1 MDAITLYKDRERI
14 IRTILD
20 ADEDTIAKVV
30 EVLKNAVQK
39 KKPAVMTVDELKTEV
54 MQSVDDAKNG
64 LGITQDEFFKEMDEW

>member
-30 EVLKNAVQK
+30 EVLKSAVQK

-64 LGITQDEFFKEMDEW
+64 LGISQDEFFKEMDEW